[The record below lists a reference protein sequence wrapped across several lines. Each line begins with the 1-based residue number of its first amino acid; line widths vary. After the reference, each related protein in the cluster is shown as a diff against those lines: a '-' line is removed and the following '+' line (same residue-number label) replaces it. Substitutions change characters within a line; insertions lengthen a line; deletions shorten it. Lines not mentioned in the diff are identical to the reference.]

1 MKYLLNNKYLC
12 KKSLS
17 GLDSEIYKGRYYEI
31 SKIVK
36 HHVMMPSDAGFEI
49 FSKEKG
55 NSPVHYNFPDY
66 FYSEKDIRKK
76 KLNNLIYGTSN
87 Q

>member
-12 KKSLS
+12 KKSLA
-17 GLDSEIYKGRYYEI
+17 GLDSEIYEGRYYEI
-31 SKIVK
+31 SRIANN
-36 HHVMMPSDAGFEI
+36 HVMMSSDAGFEI
-49 FSKEKG
+49 LYKEKG
-55 NSPVHYNFPDY
+55 NSPVHYNFTDY